1 MRCLRTERNV
11 DKGENIYGL
20 TNNTLELNLINRNKD
35 AIYTKADWIS
45 TYERVELFNGSK
57 KKKAKI

>member
-35 AIYTKADWIS
+35 AIYILKLIGYQLMKEWNYLMEA
-45 TYERVELFNGSK
+45 K
-57 KKKAKI
+57 KKG